1 MKSTIARRLRL
12 NLVFIDYFVTD
23 YRSLEMLNAFKKMA
37 AYCHVKSRGHR
48 IIGLVIHS
56 LAVAAVDG

>member
-1 MKSTIARRLRL
+1 M
-12 NLVFIDYFVTD
+12 FIDYFVTD

-48 IIGLVIHS
+48 IIVSERIYIAPAQQTVIRS
-56 LAVAAVDG
+56 TVVKEL

>member
-1 MKSTIARRLRL
+1 M
-12 NLVFIDYFVTD
+12 FIDYFVTD

-37 AYCHVKSRGHR
+37 AYCRVKSRGHR